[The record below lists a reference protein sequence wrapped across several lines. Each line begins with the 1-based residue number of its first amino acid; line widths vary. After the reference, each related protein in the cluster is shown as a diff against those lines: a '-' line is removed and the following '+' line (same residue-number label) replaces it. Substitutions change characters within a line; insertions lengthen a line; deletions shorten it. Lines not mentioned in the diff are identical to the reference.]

1 MEVNQT
7 IKQIDSDERNVQLV
21 PPQIPSK
28 KCTSEYQ
35 TRYPNHL
42 SIPGISTD
50 S

>member
-21 PPQIPSK
+21 PQIPSK
-28 KCTSEYQ
+28 KCTSEYK
-35 TRYPNHL
+35 HV
-42 SIPGISTD
+42 IPIISAFLISTD